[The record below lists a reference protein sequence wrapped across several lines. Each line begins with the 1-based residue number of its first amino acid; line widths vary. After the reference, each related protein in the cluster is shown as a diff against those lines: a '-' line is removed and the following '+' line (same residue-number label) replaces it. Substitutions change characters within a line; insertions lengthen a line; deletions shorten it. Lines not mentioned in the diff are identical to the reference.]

1 MSDRWGRKPVFIAS
15 LGAFT
20 GASILCATA
29 PTLGALVLFRVLQG
43 LGGGALMPTGMA
55 TAFELF
61 PRERHGRA
69 IAVWGMSAMV
79 APAVG
84 PTLGGWLV
92 TSVSWRYMFIINAPI
107 GIAAVIGGF
116 KLLPSNTFRQRRPFD
131 RLGFILGSGGLSL
144 TVLGLSQA
152 NEWGWTSPAT
162 VGTLVLGVASL
173 GFFVLHELDV
183 KYPMLQLRIFSERTF
198 RLSMGIVLFTGMA
211 NFARLVFVPLQLESL
226 RGDSALKVGLLFFP
240 PAVITAGA
248 MAIAGRLCDRAGPRL
263 PLILGAATT
272 LASLIGFSQLHLHT
286 PLYVIC
292 VLLSVQGIGF
302 GLVGPPAL
310 VAGLSDLP
318 KELMAQ
324 GTALRSLFNQV
335 AGALAVAAFGA
346 VVAAMM
352 GTNPSSVQAQHAYN
366 GAFVAASIGVLLSLV
381 LAFRLPKEHTA
392 PVGEFDEALALAAE

>member
-1 MSDRWGRKPVFIAS
+1 
-15 LGAFT
+15 
-20 GASILCATA
+20 
-29 PTLGALVLFRVLQG
+29 
-43 LGGGALMPTGMA
+43 MPTGMA

-131 RLGFILGSGGLSL
+131 TLGFVLGSGGLSL
-144 TVLGLSQA
+144 AVLGLSQA
-152 NEWGWTSPAT
+152 NDWGWTSPAT
-162 VGTLVLGVASL
+162 VATLVLGVVSL

-183 KYPMLQLRIFSERTF
+183 KFPMIQLRIFSERTF

-248 MAIAGRLCDRAGPRL
+248 MAIAGRLCDTAGPRL
-263 PLILGAATT
+263 PLILGAVTT
-272 LASLIGFSQLHLHT
+272 LASLIGFSQLQLHT

-292 VLLSVQGIGF
+292 ILLSVQGIGF

-352 GTNPSSVQAQHAYN
+352 GTNPSPVQAQHAYN

-381 LAFRLPKEHTA
+381 LAFRLPKQDA
-392 PVGEFDEALALAAE
+392 AVVGELDDALALAAE